1 MKEVISLAEKY
12 QDYFKIGV
20 AINPHVLNTSR
31 DLIKKHFNSITAE
44 NEMKPI
50 SLNREKGKFNFEL
63 ADGLVNFAKENNMVM
78 RGHTLVWHNQTP
90 DHLFLNE
97 DGSFVDKEVLE
108 ERLREYIRTV
118 FDHFNADLCCW
129 DVVNEAVED
138 KGDWLL
144 RKSRWL
150 DIMGENFLDV
160 AFRIAREL
168 DPDIKLFYND
178 YDAVL
183 PHKRDKIY
191 TLVKGMLDRGVPI
204 DGIGIQGHWNIHDF
218 KLDDIKAALDK
229 YASLGL
235 EIHVTELD
243 VSIYGREDRET
254 ILEAPTAELL
264 EKQAEFYGDIFAI
277 FREYKD
283 VVKSV
288 TFWGVAD
295 DYSWLD
301 YFRVRRK
308 NWPLLFDENH
318 QPKEAYWRVI
328 DF

>member
-12 QDYFKIGV
+12 KDYFKIGA
-20 AINPHVLNTSR
+20 AINPHALNTSR
-31 DLIKKHFNSITAE
+31 ELIKKHFNSITAE

-50 SLNREKGKFNFEL
+50 SLNREKGKFAFEV
-63 ADGLVNFAKENNMVM
+63 ADAMINFAKENNMVV

-90 DHLFLNE
+90 DHLFLDE
-97 DGSFVDKEVLE
+97 DGSFVSKEVLE
-108 ERLREYIRTV
+108 ERLREYTRTV
-118 FDHFNADLCCW
+118 FEHFNKDVYCW
-129 DVVNEAVED
+129 DVVNEAVAD
-138 KGDWLL
+138 KGDEIL
-144 RKSRWL
+144 RKTKWL
-150 DIMGENFLDV
+150 EIMGEDYLDI
-160 AFRIAREL
+160 AFKIAREL
-168 DPDIKLFYND
+168 DPDVKLFYND
-178 YDAVL
+178 YDAVV

-191 TLVKGMLDRGVPI
+191 TLLKGMLDRGVPV
-204 DGIGIQGHWNIHDF
+204 DGMGIQGHWNIRDF
-218 KLDDIKAALDK
+218 KLDDIKAAIDK

-243 VSIYGREDRET
+243 VSVYGRDELDK
-254 ILEAPTAELL
+254 ILATPTEEML
-264 EKQAEFYGDIFAI
+264 ERQAEFYGDIFAI